1 MHEFLFKKRL
11 WPHIQDELK
20 EGMTAS
26 EIYRHAFLLLKKQTV
41 PHASRCSSKQAITD
55 LSTIGYFFI
64 VTHNGDVVLNK

>member
-1 MHEFLFKKRL
+1 MNFYLKRL

-26 EIYRHAFLLLKKQTV
+26 EIYRHAFLLLKKQTA
-41 PHASRCSSKQAITD
+41 PHASRYSLKLAIMD
-55 LSTIGYFFI
+55 LSNIGYIFI